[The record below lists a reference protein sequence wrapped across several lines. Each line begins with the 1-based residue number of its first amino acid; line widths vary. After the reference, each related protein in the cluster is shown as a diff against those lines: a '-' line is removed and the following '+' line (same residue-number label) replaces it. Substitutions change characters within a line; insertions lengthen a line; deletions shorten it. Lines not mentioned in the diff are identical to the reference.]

1 MKKKFTKEGSYVVET
16 INYETIYKDQIYS
29 VITI

>member
-1 MKKKFTKEGSYVVET
+1 MTKNITKEGSYVVET
-16 INYETIYKDQIYS
+16 INYETIYKDRIYS